1 MIKKRFFKELFSTAI
16 LVFIISLVINYIRS
30 PETYDILPNLK
41 LTSIDG
47 KKIDLNRSKPTIIH
61 FFATWCPICKAE
73 ASNFNNF
80 KDGDANLIAIAV
92 KSPDIR
98 EFIKR
103 NSLTYT
109 VVDDLYGELADGF
122 NIDAFPTTLIYDT
135 NGELRFSEVGYSTFI
150 GLKARLIY
158 FNIYFRYF
166 MVLFWYW
173 RIILFTFYSLILFK
187 NLLFFLEVLWV
198 RFQLPIWF
206 LNLTWLGRIRPYWL
220 ISFLILII
228 RHFLGR
234 IGN

>member
-150 GLKARLIY
+150 GLKARL
-158 FNIYFRYF
+158 N
-166 MVLFWYW
+166 ML
-173 RIILFTFYSLILFK
+173 
-187 NLLFFLEVLWV
+187 
-198 RFQLPIWF
+198 
-206 LNLTWLGRIRPYWL
+206 
-220 ISFLILII
+220 
-228 RHFLGR
+228 
-234 IGN
+234 